1 MSTQKS
7 LKRVPVCPPFNFR
20 NIYLLCVGIGQIVR
34 KLIQDGLIIEKP
46 EAMHSRARVRAMA
59 EAKRKGRHAG
69 PGKRKGTAEARMPSQ
84 VLWMRRMRVL
94 RRLLKKYREAG
105 KVDKHLYHEL
115 YLKVKG
121 NVFKNK
127 RVLME
132 FIHKTKAETQRTKAL
147 SDQAEAL
154 RSRKKA
160 IHDKKM
166 QRVAVKKAHVESQYA
181 EELKKEVAKTVTE
194 KPKAAKAK

>member
-1 MSTQKS
+1 M
-7 LKRVPVCPPFNFR
+7 
-20 NIYLLCVGIGQIVR
+20 R
-34 KLIQDGLIIEKP
+34 KLVKDGLIIEKP
-46 EAMHSRARVRAMA
+46 QAMHSRARVRAMA
-59 EAKRKGRHAG
+59 AAKSKGRHSG
-69 PGKRKGTAEARMPSQ
+69 PGRRKGTAEARMPSQ

-105 KVDKHLYHEL
+105 KIDKHLYHEL
-115 YLKVKG
+115 YMKVKG

-154 RSRKKA
+154 RNRKKA
-160 IHDKKM
+160 AHDKKM
-166 QRVAVKKAHVESQYA
+166 QRVAQKKAQIESHYA
-181 EELKKEVAKTVTE
+181 EELKKEVAKSAGSE
-194 KPKAAKAK
+194 KPKATKAK